1 MEADRLDSCVR
12 ATNGHEKHEL
22 QKMSTL
28 ISNKHEN
35 FRFGG
40 TSSPSPPAPATPTPT
55 LGRKVAKEML
65 TIFACLGEI
74 EWKSIGS
81 HV

>member
-12 ATNGHEKHEL
+12 ATNGHEKHAL
-22 QKMSTL
+22 PKMSTL
-28 ISNKHEN
+28 NSNKHEN

-40 TSSPSPPAPATPTPT
+40 SSSPAPPPAPATPIF
-55 LGRKVAKEML
+55 GKKVAKEML

>member
-12 ATNGHEKHEL
+12 ATNGHEKHAL
-22 QKMSTL
+22 PKMSTL
-28 ISNKHEN
+28 NSNKHEN
-35 FRFGG
+35 FRLA
-40 TSSPSPPAPATPTPT
+40 PPPAPATPIF
-55 LGRKVAKEML
+55 GRKVAKEML